1 MFGSQFLCTKIKDE
15 STSTE
20 YGIFCRDENVGKKQK
35 KKKRK
40 RYYEMRIVK
49 FSSTGV
55 SSHFVKYNQTVASRN
70 VQNLNTIYI
79 YIPNEH
85 IFISIINKVFH

>member
-1 MFGSQFLCTKIKDE
+1 
-15 STSTE
+15 
-20 YGIFCRDENVGKKQK
+20 
-35 KKKRK
+35 
-40 RYYEMRIVK
+40 MRIVK

-55 SSHFVKYNQTVASRN
+55 SSHFVKYNQAVASRN